1 MLEIKYLKYNS
12 KMISW
17 IDQSRII
24 YIISNLLVLPA
35 ILIPFFDLISNI
47 FFIVAFILLFKQN
60 LLILLALCFVFIL
73 KNNSN
78 YRFNLLL
85 KQKGEELS
93 KSDYEC
99 VYLYAWCTFLRY
111 IIIGLAVHQI
121 LLFF

>member
-1 MLEIKYLKYNS
+1 
-12 KMISW
+12 MISW

-85 KQKGEELS
+85 KLKGEDVS

-99 VYLYAWCTFLRY
+99 VNLYAWCTLLRY
-111 IIIGLAVHQI
+111 LLIGLAINQI
-121 LLFF
+121 FFFF